1 MSGVWGLGRWA
12 GLRTVPTAAAATS
25 GPGAGP
31 VGLEGGPG
39 EQGVLGT
46 RPGARWAG
54 GGGARRK
61 LGGKSEASGN
71 PGTPSWGKSGLGL
84 EPDQGLGGLRLYFP
98 GEGPGDSGGL
108 EGGHWRPAPG
118 YWVVVPGVEPEVAKR
133 GGTWRVGNLEVVIGR
148 RVVWETLG
156 REQI

>member
-1 MSGVWGLGRWA
+1 MSGDWGLGRWA

-54 GGGARRK
+54 GGGR
-61 LGGKSEASGN
+61 
-71 PGTPSWGKSGLGL
+71 
-84 EPDQGLGGLRLYFP
+84 D
-98 GEGPGDSGGL
+98 
-108 EGGHWRPAPG
+108 
-118 YWVVVPGVEPEVAKR
+118 
-133 GGTWRVGNLEVVIGR
+133 GNLGESLRRLGIRALRAGENRGWAWNLIRGWEV
-148 RVVWETLG
+148 
-156 REQI
+156 